1 MLLGERGSLASSHE
15 RLTGCALQG
24 LTPEHSS
31 LLKALH
37 IKSIRE
43 LAESKYFMWAESIVT
58 LAATEVLYDKP
69 AKAL

>member
-1 MLLGERGSLASSHE
+1 MS
-15 RLTGCALQG
+15 ALQG